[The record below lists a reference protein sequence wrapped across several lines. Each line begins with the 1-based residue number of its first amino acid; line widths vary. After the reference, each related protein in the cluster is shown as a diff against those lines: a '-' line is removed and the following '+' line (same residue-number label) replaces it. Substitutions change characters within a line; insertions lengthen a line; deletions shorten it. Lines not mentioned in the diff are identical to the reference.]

1 MRSILL
7 TLFLCSSIVAQDPP
21 ASKIEL
27 SIEKDKY
34 EIKDNVFIDVK
45 NADEKIRVKI
55 ISPSLEVLPP
65 IKLHKEGGYF
75 FQAMDAGK
83 YFIEA
88 SDADDDAFQV
98 VEVLS
103 DLPIDHAPKSI
114 TGKDI
119 FDELVKIDYA
129 NIKKDCAAIA
139 DIFEKNIGKEPAQK
153 LINETFTEIQT
164 YLKDNPDKEKWKV
177 FFVFLQAYYE
187 GLRLVSSD
195 MEAHNQLWRDTK
207 EAFICRSKK

>member
-1 MRSILL
+1 MKSILL
-7 TLFLCSSIVAQDPP
+7 TLILCSSIVAQDPP

-34 EIKDNVFIDVK
+34 EIKDNIFINVK

-65 IKLHKEGGYF
+65 IKLHEEGGYF
-75 FQAMDAGK
+75 FQAVDAGK

-103 DLPIDHAPKSI
+103 NLPIDNSPKSI

-119 FDELVKIDYA
+119 FEELLKVDYA
-129 NIKKDCAAIA
+129 NIGKDCDAIA

-153 LINETFTEIQT
+153 LINDTFTEIQA
-164 YLKDNPDKEKWKV
+164 YLKDNPDKEEWKI

-187 GLRLVSSD
+187 GLRLKSSD
-195 MEAHNQLWRDTK
+195 MEAHNQLWKDTK